1 MCDVILIKLGG
12 SLITDKT
19 KPYTPRVEVI
29 RRLAKEIHNARIKSN
44 LRVVVGH
51 GGGSYPHLPAKE
63 YHTQDG
69 IINEKSYE
77 GIAKVQH
84 AAATLNR
91 LVVRELI
98 AAKENAMSIQLSSCS
113 IAKNGKIFYMYLEPV
128 KLLLKYNMVP
138 VPYGDVG
145 LDLEKGCTIL
155 STEEVLRYI
164 GENLHKIEPEFTPK
178 KIIIAGEVDG
188 VFTGDPHKDKNA
200 KLIPEINADNIDEV
214 GKYLAGSS
222 GIDVTGGMKHK
233 VEKMYEL
240 AKKGIEVH
248 IINGLV
254 PGNLEKAILGEKIVE
269 TVIRV

>member
-19 KPYTPRVEVI
+19 KPYTPRADVI
-29 RRLAKEIHNARIKSN
+29 RRLAQEIHEAREKKNI
-44 LRVVVGH
+44 RVIVGH

-63 YHTQDG
+63 YQTHLG

-98 AAKENAMSIQLSSCS
+98 AAGENAMSIQLSSCCV
-113 IAKNGKIFYMYLEPV
+113 AKNGKIHYMYLEPV
-128 KLLLKYNMVP
+128 KLLLKYDMVP

-145 LDLEKGCTIL
+145 LDLEKGCCIL

-164 GENLHKIEPEFTPK
+164 GENLSKIEPEFVPK
-178 KIIIAGEVDG
+178 KIIVAGIVDG
-188 VFTGDPHKDKNA
+188 VFTGDPIKNKGA
-200 KLIPEINADNIDEV
+200 RLIPKITRDNIEEV
-214 GKYLAGSS
+214 GQYLAGSS

-233 VEKMYEL
+233 VEKMLEL
-240 AKKGIEVH
+240 AEKGLPCQ

-254 PGNLEKAILGEKIVE
+254 PGNLKKALLGE
-269 TVIRV
+269 RVKGTIIEV